1 MVFSLKK
8 NQPIRRAYDTYDSVS
23 KRVFHIVA
31 TNTCLALYYKPT
43 IGPKLYFSPKFL
55 FVFVCVRVCVW
66 VSVCVC
72 CARFSPHFCRLK
84 LLFCHHLCIR
94 AVLQSCLCD
103 NACVSKLFL
112 HFPLRW
118 WIFYVCFSFIWVFL
132 KTFLKTGPD
141 GPQFSLMYFSLNN
154 STSLK
159 YSAFYALS
167 SL

>member
-43 IGPKLYFSPKFL
+43 IGPKLYFSPDSYSFL
-55 FVFVCVRVCVW
+55 FVC
-66 VSVCVC
+66 VCVC
-72 CARFSPHFCRLK
+72 EWVCVCVVRDS
-84 LLFCHHLCIR
+84 LLISAVWNFYFVITSALGQYSR
-94 AVLQSCLCD
+94 AVYVTTLVFQNYFYIFLCVD
-103 NACVSKLFL
+103 GFFTYVFL
-112 HFPLRW
+112 
-118 WIFYVCFSFIWVFL
+118 SFWVFL
-132 KTFLKTGPD
+132 KSFLKTGPD